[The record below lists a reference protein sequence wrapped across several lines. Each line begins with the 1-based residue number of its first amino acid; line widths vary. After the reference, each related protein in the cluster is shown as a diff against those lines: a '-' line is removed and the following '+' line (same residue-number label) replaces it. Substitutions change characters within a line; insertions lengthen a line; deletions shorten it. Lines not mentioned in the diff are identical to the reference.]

1 MRCGVYHVTDNE
13 IKQRLELALRSVE
26 KLPTLEEALEQ
37 VSTHGVLRG
46 PVDWVFP
53 AWMLYVEYATQKI
66 AETFQLSE
74 EEKRQLFHF
83 KDTLKRLLLE
93 AWMQAKE
100 KLTTLCKAVSEG
112 TYRLEGKR
120 LYAPDGVWVYVIE
133 DFTPRVLNHDINA
146 SARFPDV
153 LKLPRERLE
162 LLQLGWRASDEGNKK
177 GRPFMGT
184 TQPWQ
189 AFAWVAVRYGEL
201 FMHVA
206 SVNLTHQ
213 GASITVS
220 MTARDWLQQWKKEE
234 TINLVLKSFRE
245 GELLPLLSMWLG
257 DGKARWNRIG
267 RFEVAISAKE
277 PWRIGKVAGDYEAV
291 VAKGRDVFT
300 RLIESA
306 GPYGKLLDALQSHK
320 WNYIKESAARKRS
333 VEIFR
338 EAVGNLSADTAD
350 TVQILESLKFS
361 LVNGNGGTLIA
372 AYYTSDIE
380 EAVAVANALEKLG
393 MRPNINTSNQK
404 YVVYVGLNDIKRNEQ
419 LKKVATQFLAEK
431 LRSGTPRQREIA
443 RRIIERN
450 PDFSVWP

>member
-1 MRCGVYHVTDNE
+1 M
-13 IKQRLELALRSVE
+13 KQLLR
-26 KLPTLEEALEQ
+26 
-37 VSTHGVLRG
+37 
-46 PVDWVFP
+46 
-53 AWMLYVEYATQKI
+53 
-66 AETFQLSE
+66 
-74 EEKRQLFHF
+74 
-83 KDTLKRLLLE
+83 E

-100 KLTTLCKAVSEG
+100 TLTTLYKAVAEG
-112 TYRLEGKR
+112 TNRLEGNK
-120 LYAPDGVWVYVIE
+120 LYAPDGTWAYVIE
-133 DFTPRVLNHDINA
+133 DFTPRVLIHDINA
-146 SARFPDV
+146 SAHFPDL

-177 GRPFMGT
+177 GRPYMGT

-189 AFAWVAVRYGEL
+189 VFAWATVRYGEL

-220 MTARDWLQQWKKEE
+220 MTARDWLQLWKKEE

-267 RFEVAISAKE
+267 RFEVVISAKE

-291 VAKGRDVFT
+291 VAKGCDVFT

-338 EAVGNLSADTAD
+338 EAIGNLSADTAD

-361 LVNGNGGTLIA
+361 LVHGNGGTLIA
-372 AYYTSDIE
+372 AYYTSYIE

-393 MRPNINTSNQK
+393 MRQNINTSNQK

-419 LKKVATQFLAEK
+419 LKKLQHN
-431 LRSGTPRQREIA
+431 S
-443 RRIIERN
+443 
-450 PDFSVWP
+450 WPKS